1 MAMQQDSTIP
11 TTAPTIPREV
21 IYNQDD
27 KQWDCYLTIDG
38 LRRCVGWAKTSLA
51 AEALCDQ
58 IVYDLLAD
66 QALLEVSTPT
76 HDLSDEQA
84 DELAEA
90 RQLAPTLVP
99 NGAPITVGQLP
110 DGTPVLSGHTYH
122 AHPRPLQVTTPDGY
136 LLVSTRGLAGS
147 WAGVDL
153 HLNTPQLAALR
164 ALVAD
169 GTLDLLLQLAADWE
183 RRPRPRPWP
192 AQTSR
197 AA

>member
-1 MAMQQDSTIP
+1 MSAAAHDT
-11 TTAPTIPREV
+11 TTAPAIPREV
-21 IYNQDD
+21 VYNPTD
-27 KQWDCYLTIDG
+27 KQWECYLTIDG
-38 LRRCVGWAKTSLA
+38 LRRYVGWARTSLE
-51 AEALCDQ
+51 AEVLCDQ

-66 QALLEVSTPT
+66 QAILSSNPA
-76 HDLSDEQA
+76 HDLSDEQE

-90 RQLAPTLVP
+90 RQLAPALVP
-99 NGAPITVGQLP
+99 SDAPITISQLP
-110 DGTPVLSGHTYH
+110 DGTPVIGGHTH
-122 AHPRPLQVTTPDGY
+122 HQHPRPLQVTTEQGY

-153 HLNTPQLAALR
+153 HLNTAQLAALR
-164 ALVAD
+164 TLVRD